1 MKKII
6 SLACVAVCT
15 LMLQAQTL
23 SLNGEWKLS
32 YWQQPEEPI
41 TSPEEMSGIAYTTIP
56 ANVPGN
62 VELDLMNA
70 GQIADV
76 FVGSNNYLTR
86 KWEDYQWCYSKSFD
100 VAKKEEGRQ
109 YELCFGGIDCVADIW
124 LNGQHVGHTENM
136 LIGRNYE
143 VTKFLKEGNNTLQV
157 IIQSAVLHGRKY
169 DLGAISIGAWASPEG
184 TNFRKAPHM
193 FGWDI
198 LPRIVSAGIWRDV
211 ELRAIESVRFRDV
224 HWMTASVDTTLHRAT
239 LFANIQ
245 LVMPSACY
253 DNVHALFTLS
263 RNGRQVYQS
272 KRPIIMHAFRQRI
285 DLDKVDFWWPRGY
298 GEAALYDAKCE
309 IVDGEGKILARDE
322 KKIGVRTVRLDFT
335 DINLPDAPGK
345 FCFVVN
351 GEPIFIHG
359 TNWVP
364 LDALHSRDKL
374 WVDETMAMAADMNC
388 NMIRCWGGN
397 VYEDHRFFDLCDQY
411 GIMVWQDF
419 SMGCNIYPQGD
430 DFAKKIEEEVKWI
443 VRKLRNHASL
453 ALWSGN
459 NEDDQCFDGNWKSF
473 GLDPNKDRVSRRV
486 IPEVLMEYDPTRT
499 YLPSS
504 PYYSEE
510 VFRRNMIDMK
520 HVPENHLWGPRGYYK
535 APFYTEAECVF
546 VSEIGY
552 HGAPNIESLQKMM
565 SLDCVYPWDKGTLDW
580 NEEWLTKSIR
590 QYQAEGKTM
599 ARNNLMINQQKLLFG
614 EVATQ
619 LEDFVYAS
627 QVVQAEAMKYFVEMM
642 RGDKFSPRTGI
653 IWWNIRDGWPVISD
667 AVVDYYMSKK
677 RAFYYI
683 KNVQHDVCC
692 LINDAK
698 DGRHPLVA
706 VNDTRNE
713 VQGEVAVTDV
723 VSGKQLF
730 KGTFQIRPNA
740 KTDVTM
746 IPEQPDK
753 QGIYLITYKVGGKEY
768 RNHYLYGKAPFRLSD
783 YRTWINKTKI
793 YD

>member
-1 MKKII
+1 MKKLL
-6 SLACVAVCT
+6 SLICITVCT
-15 LMLQAQTL
+15 LLSQAQTL
-23 SLNGEWKLS
+23 DLNGEWQLS
-32 YWQQPEEPI
+32 YWQQPDEPI
-41 TSPEEMSGIAYTTIP
+41 TSPEEMSGIAYKTIP
-56 ANVPGN
+56 AIVPGN
-62 VELDLMNA
+62 VELDLMKA
-70 GQIADV
+70 GLLADV
-76 FVGSNNYLTR
+76 SVGSNNYLTR
-86 KWEDYQWCYSKSFD
+86 QWEDFQWCYTKSFD
-100 VAKKEEGRQ
+100 AEKEDGCR
-109 YELCFGGIDCVADIW
+109 YELSFGGIDCVADIW
-124 LNGQHVGHTENM
+124 LNGKHVGHTENM
-136 LIGRNYE
+136 LIGRDYD
-143 VTKFLKEGNNTLQV
+143 VTKHLAEGNNTLQV
-157 IIQSAVLHGRKY
+157 IIQSAVLHGRNY
-169 DLGAISIGAWASPEG
+169 NLGAISIGAWASPEG
-184 TNFRKAPHM
+184 TNLRKAPHM

-198 LPRIVSAGIWRDV
+198 LPRIVSAGLWKDV
-211 ELRAIESVRFRDV
+211 ALRKTEPTRFRDV
-224 HWMTASVDTTLHRAT
+224 HWMTASVDTASHRAT
-239 LFANIQ
+239 LFANVQ
-245 LVMPSACY
+245 LVMPSAY
-253 DNVHALFTLS
+253 YENTHAVFTLS
-263 RNGRQVYQS
+263 RNGKQVHRS
-272 KRPIIMHAFRQRI
+272 ERPIVMHAFRQRI
-285 DLDKVDFWWPRGY
+285 DLSDVDFWWPRGY
-298 GEAALYDAKCE
+298 GEAALYEAKCE
-309 IVDGEGKILARDE
+309 IKDNDGKILACDE
-322 KKIGVRTVRLDFT
+322 KKIGIRTVKLDYT
-335 DINLPDAPGK
+335 DINLPKAPGK

-351 GEPIFIHG
+351 EEPIFVHG

-364 LDALHSRDKL
+364 LDALHSRDRL
-374 WVDETMAMAADMNC
+374 WVDETVAMVADMNC

-397 VYEDHRFFDLCDQY
+397 VYEEHRFFDLCDQY

-419 SMGCNIYPQGD
+419 SMGCNIYPQSD

-443 VRKLRNHASL
+443 VCKLRNHASL

-459 NEDDQCFDGNWKSF
+459 NEDDQCLDGNWKAF
-473 GLDPNKDRVSRRV
+473 HIDPNKDRVSRKV
-486 IPEVLMEYDPTRT
+486 IPEILMEYDPTRT

-552 HGAPNIESLQKMM
+552 HGAPNIESLKKMM
-565 SLDCVYPWDKGTLDW
+565 SPECVYPWDKGTLDW

-590 QYQAEGKTM
+590 QYKAEGKTM

-677 RAFYYI
+677 RAFHYI
-683 KNVQHDVCC
+683 KNVQHNVCC

-698 DGRHPLVA
+698 EGKHPLVA
-706 VNDTRNE
+706 VNDTRDE
-713 VQGEVAVTDV
+713 VQGEVEVTDI
-723 VSGKQLF
+723 VSGRKIF
-730 KGTFQIRPNA
+730 EGTFQVRPNA

-768 RNHYLYGKAPFRLSD
+768 RNHYLYGKTPFKLSD
-783 YRTWINKTKI
+783 YKKWINKTKI